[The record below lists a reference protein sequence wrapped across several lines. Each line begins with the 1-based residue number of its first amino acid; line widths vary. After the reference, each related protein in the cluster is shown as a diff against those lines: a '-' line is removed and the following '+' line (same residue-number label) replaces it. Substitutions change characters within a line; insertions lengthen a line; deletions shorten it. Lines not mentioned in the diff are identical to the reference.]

1 MDSYADIENI
11 VDEMK
16 KRFVEESKKR
26 DRLKNLDL
34 IVFDNSIR
42 ESTVGQLRGHTL
54 KNKWKIYDEVWHHM
68 YVVLMYTGCA
78 KLIFTLFYK
87 IAAIFAILTLQRRV
101 IRRWNGNFVGFMEI
115 FSKIVKNVPVKQYLH
130 FSGKWQK

>member
-11 VDEMK
+11 VHEMK
-16 KRFVEESKKR
+16 KRFEEESKKR

-54 KNKWKIYDEVWHHM
+54 KNKWNIYDEVWHYM
-68 YVVLMYTGCA
+68 YVRGVF
-78 KLIFTLFYK
+78 K
-87 IAAIFAILTLQRRV
+87 
-101 IRRWNGNFVGFMEI
+101 
-115 FSKIVKNVPVKQYLH
+115 
-130 FSGKWQK
+130 